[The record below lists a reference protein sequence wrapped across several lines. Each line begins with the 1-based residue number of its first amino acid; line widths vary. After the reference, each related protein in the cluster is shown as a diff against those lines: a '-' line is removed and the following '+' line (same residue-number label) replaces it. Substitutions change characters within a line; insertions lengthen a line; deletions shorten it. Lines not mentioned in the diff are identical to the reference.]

1 MKIVF
6 VDPSKH
12 FYPSAILDD
21 FELDNDVPSN
31 YSLKLFGKSLIM
43 RNIEILNSLYNIDK
57 IVLPKKLGFLKTIIN
72 DSYPFNVVIEEIE
85 YRNYTKLINTVM
97 VNKLNRNSYLG
108 SKSDIDV
115 STYLNYSDQIYNA
128 LCLNKSS
135 IYLPCNVIIG
145 KDSSKEHVNFSLFRF
160 PWEFLESVNDVL
172 QKEVKDVVISDKA
185 KIAKSSIIEG
195 PCIIEDNVVIDDFVK
210 IKGPVFI
217 GEGSFI
223 GMGSLVR
230 NSILEYKTNIGF
242 NCEIAKTYFAGN
254 AKISHHNVILDSV
267 IGKNVWFGGY
277 SGTANVLLNRQN
289 IRYNINGSL
298 VDTGKTHFGTVVS
311 NNCCIGAS
319 VIILPGRRVPPN
331 STIPAGTIYQK

>member
-97 VNKLNRNSYLG
+97 VNKLNNSAYVG
-108 SKSDIDV
+108 FKSDIDE
-115 STYLNYSDQIYNA
+115 STYLNYSCQIHNA

-145 KDSSKEHVNFSLFRF
+145 KDSSKEHIDYSLFRF

-172 QKEVKDVVISDKA
+172 QKEVKDVVISDKS

-254 AKISHHNVILDSV
+254 AKISHHNVILDSI